1 MVFAKGASSLRSIK
15 AFARNTLLP
24 WSQLKSFQ
32 IGCFATSFLWSPPTI
47 LHPSSIGIKVI
58 FSENSAPLH
67 RETLLFPASSIH
79 LSSTNLLIFLEPNL
93 KYKYEKTNWTFLK
106 TLPIPTW
113 KLLCE
118 KKVESFQERHTEAQ
132 RHRGKRTHRHF
143 SITSFRAQRWRW
155 WGRGARQL

>member
-1 MVFAKGASSLRSIK
+1 MVFAKGVPSLRSLK

-24 WSQLKSFQ
+24 WSQFKSFQ

-79 LSSTNLLIFLEPNL
+79 LSSTNLWIFLEPNL
-93 KYKYEKTNWTFLK
+93 KYKYEKSNWTFLK
-106 TLPIPTW
+106 TLPAPHGS
-113 KLLCE
+113 
-118 KKVESFQERHTEAQ
+118 SFARRRLRASYRGTEAQ